1 MVFQCPTSP
10 LTLRIFCT
18 GVDPVAIEILAD
30 EAIGVEAVKERTL
43 LESRLGGT
51 RNNRVF
57 VFFEIEA
64 PQRAAD
70 ARLAEA
76 KEKKKAKGEPSG
88 AAGGKRKK
96 TSKGGGTGAL
106 EKKKHKTEGG
116 GRFPRSA
123 LALSMMCSCSPLF
136 IVRGILRTGLSR
148 AGTAR
153 RQREILL
160 LR

>member
-1 MVFQCPTSP
+1 M
-10 LTLRIFCT
+10 
-18 GVDPVAIEILAD
+18 
-30 EAIGVEAVKERTL
+30 
-43 LESRLGGT
+43 
-51 RNNRVF
+51 F

-64 PQRAAD
+64 PQRATD

-76 KEKKKAKGEPSG
+76 KEKKKAKGEPSST
-88 AAGGKRKK
+88 ARGKRKK
-96 TSKGGGTGAL
+96 TSKGGGSTGAL

-123 LALSMMCSCSPLF
+123 LALSMLCSCSPLF
-136 IVRGILRTGLSR
+136 VVRGILRTGLSR